1 MWSYYKNIKCQGCGK
16 EYEIYVMKVPM
27 RDKDSEICES
37 CGTTLISWNEAK
49 CIMLD
54 WQIRKNKISICF
66 KRSSNKGASFLY
78 KIQFLLK
85 Q

>member
-27 RDKDSEICES
+27 RDKDSESCES

-49 CIMLD
+49 MYDARLA
-54 WQIRKNKISICF
+54 NKE
-66 KRSSNKGASFLY
+66 K
-78 KIQFLLK
+78 
-85 Q
+85 